1 VLEKFRDRASELGHK
16 KGLNLAIEIEDV
28 PANIR
33 KFVIQNYIRRMQMIL
48 GVYFFA
54 ERLKGKSYG
63 CNELECKMQIWNMLT
78 YIKSST
84 RRDDNRDLIYSWNLE
99 KSLLTDE
106 EFKNYWFWKSPKQLK
121 QFNQKSARI
130 HHMKDLGW
138 AEPFAESE
146 R

>member
-1 VLEKFRDRASELGHK
+1 
-16 KGLNLAIEIEDV
+16 
-28 PANIR
+28 
-33 KFVIQNYIRRMQMIL
+33 
-48 GVYFFA
+48 
-54 ERLKGKSYG
+54 
-63 CNELECKMQIWNMLT
+63 MLT

-106 EFKNYWFWKSPKQLK
+106 ELKNYWFWKSPKQLK
-121 QFNQKSARI
+121 QFNQKSTRI
-130 HHMKDLGW
+130 HNMKDLGW